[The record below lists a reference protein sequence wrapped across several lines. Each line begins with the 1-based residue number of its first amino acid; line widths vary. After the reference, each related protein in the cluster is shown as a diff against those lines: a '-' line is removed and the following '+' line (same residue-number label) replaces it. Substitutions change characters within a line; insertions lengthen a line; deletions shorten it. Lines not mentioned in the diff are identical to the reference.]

1 MTEFLAT
8 LCYLAGLAVVVL
20 ASRCY
25 SPLKRKA
32 NEKTEGTWSRLGLEI
47 LTVLVVLIVVGGL
60 IGLGVYAVDAIRA
73 GVWSPL
79 ILAVATFFGWRIW
92 DAVFHKG
99 WFAQFTER
107 GK

>member
-1 MTEFLAT
+1 
-8 LCYLAGLAVVVL
+8 LAGLAAVVL
-20 ASRCY
+20 VSRCY

-47 LTVLVVLIVVGGL
+47 MTVTVVLIVVGGL
-60 IGLGVYAVDAIRA
+60 SGLVVLAWKMGEMGI
-73 GVWSPL
+73 WSPV
-79 ILAVATFFGWRIW
+79 ILAVATFFGWSIW
-92 DAVFHKG
+92 DVVFHKG

>member
-8 LCYLAGLAVVVL
+8 LCYLAGLAVVMLV
-20 ASRCY
+20 SRCY

-32 NEKTEGTWSRLGLEI
+32 NEKTEGTWSRLWLEI
-47 LTVLVVLIVVGGL
+47 LTVLVVLTVLGGIFGLSVYAIVVS
-60 IGLGVYAVDAIRA
+60 RE